1 MASSLDVNEG
11 EIKKSA
17 KYKWRFGHWLG
28 KGACSMVVEAVG
40 TFCSKTICRRPSP
53 RVLKGAVKIF
63 KKGHQFEQAATNEIE
78 ILDYMNRQHESP
90 YKYYIGELQ
99 I

>member
-1 MASSLDVNEG
+1 MASSVDVNEG
-11 EIKKSA
+11 EIIKSA
-17 KYKWRFGHWLG
+17 KYKWQLSHCLG
-28 KGACSMVVEAVG
+28 KGTCSVVVEAVG
-40 TFCSKTICRRPSP
+40 TFCSKRIYRNP

-63 KKGHQFEQAATNEIE
+63 KQGCQFEQAATNEIE
-78 ILDYMNRQHESP
+78 ILQYLSNQHESP